1 MNTHIFVVGRH
12 PELSLAEIKSV
23 FSILGIS
30 HTIEKAEK
38 QTLVIATAEE
48 LDTGTLM
55 KRLGGTIKIGQ
66 RLLSSGSIEETI
78 LRHLAAVQ
86 IGKIVFSITGQNDRA
101 IALRL
106 KKELKSQGRSARYI
120 ESKNTATIL
129 HNQLVEHQG
138 DITIIDG
145 AVFVT
150 KAIQPI
156 ESLGERDFG
165 RPYRDAKSGML
176 PPKLAMMMIN
186 LAGQSL
192 GATILDPFCGSGTI
206 LMEAATIGYTN
217 LMGSDISPKAID
229 DTRQNFA
236 WQGGS
241 LPKKLF
247 VADARKIS
255 AFLPKDSVD
264 AIITEPYLG
273 KPLRGSEPESVLA
286 SQTKELARLYHDCFI
301 ELDKI
306 LRPGGAVVIIIPA
319 FQSKTDWI
327 KINVAFPWTK
337 TVSFFYARPG
347 QRVGREIVVLKK
359 LSA

>member
-1 MNTHIFVVGRH
+1 M
-12 PELSLAEIKSV
+12 
-23 FSILGIS
+23 
-30 HTIEKAEK
+30 
-38 QTLVIATAEE
+38 
-48 LDTGTLM
+48 
-55 KRLGGTIKIGQ
+55 
-66 RLLSSGSIEETI
+66 
-78 LRHLAAVQ
+78 
-86 IGKIVFSITGQNDRA
+86 
-101 IALRL
+101 
-106 KKELKSQGRSARYI
+106 
-120 ESKNTATIL
+120 
-129 HNQLVEHQG
+129 EHQG

-247 VADARKIS
+247 VADARKIAPS
-255 AFLPKDSVD
+255 SQRQRRCHYSDR
-264 AIITEPYLG
+264 T
-273 KPLRGSEPESVLA
+273 SETTPR
-286 SQTKELARLYHDCFI
+286 Q
-301 ELDKI
+301 
-306 LRPGGAVVIIIPA
+306 
-319 FQSKTDWI
+319 
-327 KINVAFPWTK
+327 
-337 TVSFFYARPG
+337 
-347 QRVGREIVVLKK
+347 
-359 LSA
+359 